1 MRYRVDL
8 KAFMACCEANYF
20 RLLGLFSD
28 LHSEDER
35 RIGLSL
41 GTEVEVVL
49 MVLERTSYT
58 TLLSITQRQ
67 AGAAEALDTRSE
79 KTDKSVTVR
88 WVKPP
93 VLTVRLYHDAQIAE
107 VITYGS
113 DRGVR
118 PKNAYPNQH
127 MFQPDEKRQ
136 WNHFLEEW
144 LVLCRQHGYAVAE
157 PVPLLD
163 TTCE

>member
-8 KAFMACCEANYF
+8 KTFMASCEANYF
-20 RLLGLFSD
+20 RLFALFPD
-28 LHSEDER
+28 LRSKGEL

-41 GTEVEVVL
+41 ASDVEVVL
-49 MVLERTSYT
+49 TVLERTSYT
-58 TLLSITQRQ
+58 TLLSIEQRA
-67 AGAAEALDTRSE
+67 AGGAGEPDTRSE
-79 KTDKSVTVR
+79 RADKPVTVH
-88 WVKPP
+88 WSKPP
-93 VLTVRLYHDAQIAE
+93 MLTVRLYHDAQLAE
-107 VITYGS
+107 VITYGNN
-113 DRGVR
+113 RGVR

-144 LVLCRQHGYAVAE
+144 LVLCRQHGYAVGE
-157 PVPLLD
+157 SVPVLD

>member
-1 MRYRVDL
+1 
-8 KAFMACCEANYF
+8 MACCEANYF
-20 RLLGLFSD
+20 RLLSLFPG

-41 GTEVEVVL
+41 GAEVEVVL
-49 MVLERTSYT
+49 TVLERTSYT
-58 TLLSITQRQ
+58 TLLSITQQ
-67 AGAAEALDTRSE
+67 QISTVEAPDTRSE
-79 KTDKSVTVR
+79 RTDKSVTVR

-113 DRGVR
+113 NRGVR
-118 PKNAYPNQH
+118 PKNAYPNQQ

-144 LVLCRQHGYAVAE
+144 LELCRQHGYAVSE
-157 PVPLLD
+157 SVPMLD

>member
-1 MRYRVDL
+1 
-8 KAFMACCEANYF
+8 MACCEANYF
-20 RLLGLFSD
+20 RLLDLFSE

-35 RIGLSL
+35 RIGLSF
-41 GTEVEVVL
+41 GAEVEVVL

-67 AGAAEALDTRSE
+67 TGTGEVLDTRSE
-79 KTDKSVTVR
+79 RTDKSVTVR
-88 WVKPP
+88 CFKPP

-113 DRGVR
+113 NRGVR

-157 PVPLLD
+157 PLPLLD